1 MHVSGEDAVI
11 FQPSFSA
18 VCSAYA
24 IAAVSDARRPTAGP
38 SVLSMAGLCIRC
50 GLRNGLTFIS
60 ASAKR
65 VKTMTASLIVVCTES
80 HIIQLFEKYIFI
92 LGKALNAAGSE
103 TLKGAGPYT
112 VFAPTD
118 AAFKKLP
125 AGKLTNG

>member
-1 MHVSGEDAVI
+1 
-11 FQPSFSA
+11 
-18 VCSAYA
+18 
-24 IAAVSDARRPTAGP
+24 
-38 SVLSMAGLCIRC
+38 
-50 GLRNGLTFIS
+50 
-60 ASAKR
+60 
-65 VKTMTASLIVVCTES
+65 MTASLIVVCTES